1 MVSTEGSSRIKVVAV
16 FYEFQSAKRK
26 KFKVGPATQR
36 LGVLK
41 KGLFGPALRVG
52 QIGGKLYISYAKP
65 S

>member
-1 MVSTEGSSRIKVVAV
+1 MQLYYIYIYKFRK
-16 FYEFQSAKRK
+16 K
-26 KFKVGPATQR
+26 KFKVGPAIQR

-41 KGLFGPALRVG
+41 KRPFWAALRVG

>member
-1 MVSTEGSSRIKVVAV
+1 MVLKLNLYILIDLK
-16 FYEFQSAKRK
+16 KK

>member
-1 MVSTEGSSRIKVVAV
+1 MK
-16 FYEFQSAKRK
+16 KRCSKFSFIYNFKSLRKK

-52 QIGGKLYISYAKP
+52 QIGGKLYISYAKA